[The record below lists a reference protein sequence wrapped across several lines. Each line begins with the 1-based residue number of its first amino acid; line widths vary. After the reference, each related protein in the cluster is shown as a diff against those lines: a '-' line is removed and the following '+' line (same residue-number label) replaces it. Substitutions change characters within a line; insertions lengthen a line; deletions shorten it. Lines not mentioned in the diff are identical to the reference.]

1 MPILPAYSN
10 SSEEHSRPLGYY
22 LCILSSLFTAG
33 LIIIGKWVMVQGDP
47 IFLGGLVLFIA
58 GLILVGW
65 VVLKQGFHWLRGI
78 SRTGWR
84 YTIIYT
90 VFSILA
96 VSAFWQGIAMVD
108 ASKVGFLSRLQTIV
122 IIFGGVVIL
131 HERFGAM
138 EIFTGVMV
146 LAGAV
151 IIRGTMSMEMSAG
164 FWVMIF
170 SAFCF
175 GLVELTAKLLVSY
188 VEPYRF
194 NAFRNLAAGIVMIA
208 WGIVR
213 GTAEWE
219 LGDIWWGI
227 IAMACL
233 GPLAGRTFY
242 LYALRYAEVSKT
254 SLVTQIQP
262 VFVVILAVIFLQEY
276 PCLREL
282 IGGGLIILGSW
293 GVIFFNPQVVSK
305 IMRINTKKHQS
316 Y

>member
-1 MPILPAYSN
+1 MPLLPDSAYS
-10 SSEEHSRPLGYY
+10 SEGHSRPIGYY
-22 LCILSSLFTAG
+22 LCILSSICTAG
-33 LIIIGKWVMVQGDP
+33 LIIIGKWVMAQGDP

-65 VVLKQGFHWLRGI
+65 VVYKDGFRWLKGI

-84 YTIIYT
+84 YTIVYT

-96 VSAFWQGIAMVD
+96 VSAFWQGIAMID

-122 IIFGGVVIL
+122 IIFGGVIIL
-131 HERFGAM
+131 HERFGVM
-138 EIFTGVMV
+138 EIFTGFMV

-175 GLVELTAKLLVSY
+175 GLVELTAKKLVSY

-194 NAFRNLAAGIVMIA
+194 NAFRNLVTGMVMIL
-208 WGIVR
+208 WGLVR

-262 VFVVILAVIFLQEY
+262 VFVVILAVIFLREY

-282 IGGGLIILGSW
+282 IGGCLIIIGCC
-293 GVIFFNPQVVSK
+293 GVIFHRLEVVK
-305 IMRINTKKHQS
+305 KVMRINIKNHRAF
-316 Y
+316 